1 MSILPIFVEY
11 HEEGDKQLFQVPV
24 VCFDPINNLAII
36 VHKKEFIKVKLEDI
50 KFSRWD
56 I

>member
-1 MSILPIFVEY
+1 MSLLPIFVEY
-11 HEEGDKQLFQVPV
+11 REEGEKQLFQVPV
-24 VCFDPINNLAII
+24 VCFDPVNELAII
-36 VHKKEFIKVKLEDI
+36 VHKKEFIKVPLSEI